1 MRKLVARIGDESFD
15 IVSLL
20 PNGFFKYCY
29 KNNALP
35 PSGNSWFLP
44 RYREFFDCAAMFCQT
59 SELVT
64 VQAYQN
70 AIVMSRQQ
78 QDVSGKPN
86 YGG

>member
-1 MRKLVARIGDESFD
+1 MRKLVARIGDKSFD

-20 PNGFFKYCY
+20 LNSFFKYCY
-29 KNNALP
+29 KNISLP
-35 PSGNSWFLP
+35 PSENSWFLP
-44 RYREFFDCAAMFCQT
+44 RYREFFVMFCQT

-86 YGG
+86 YSG

>member
-1 MRKLVARIGDESFD
+1 MRKLVARIENKSFD

-20 PNGFFKYCY
+20 LNSFFKYCF
-29 KNNALP
+29 NNISLP

-59 SELVT
+59 LELVT

-78 QDVSGKPN
+78 QDVFGKPN
-86 YGG
+86 YRG